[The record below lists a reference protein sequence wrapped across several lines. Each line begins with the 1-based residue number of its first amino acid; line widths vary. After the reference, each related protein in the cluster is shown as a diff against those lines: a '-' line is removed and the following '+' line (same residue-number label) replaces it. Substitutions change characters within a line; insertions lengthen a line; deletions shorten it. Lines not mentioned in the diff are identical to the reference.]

1 LSVVFHKKRL
11 QTIEARAEHVA
22 ELFRLDNDHLIIW
35 REYVEGDI
43 QNHPGVGGYKT
54 VRQIHF

>member
-1 LSVVFHKKRL
+1 LSIVFRKKRL

-22 ELFRLDNDHLIIW
+22 ELFKSDNDHPIIW

-54 VRQIHF
+54 VCRIRF